1 MGNIE
6 WSTSYLYYSITAKN
20 SNMDVIL
27 MPLSWLCRRNLILL
41 DAEGN
46 KKTRAKFWIKGYGTF
61 GIFPNKVK
69 SHLKN

>member
-1 MGNIE
+1 
-6 WSTSYLYYSITAKN
+6 
-20 SNMDVIL
+20 

>member
-27 MPLSWLCRRNLILL
+27 MPLSWLCRRNLILS
-41 DAEGN
+41 DAEG
-46 KKTRAKFWIKGYGTF
+46 KTPG
-61 GIFPNKVK
+61 
-69 SHLKN
+69 